1 MKISII
7 IPVLNEEYWI
17 ARVLSPLQPLRRK
30 GHEVIVVDGGSVD
43 RSCERANPFCN
54 QVIKAPRGRSRQMN
68 VGAKSSKGEIL
79 LFLHADTFLPNE
91 ADRLIYEAISE
102 TGRSWGYFKVNLSG
116 RHPILR
122 IVEFLMNQR
131 SKITR
136 IATGD
141 QTIFVK
147 RELFEAIGG
156 FPEIDLMEDIAL
168 CKILKKYS
176 PPLYISTPVLT
187 SSRRWEERGILRT
200 ILLMW
205 FLRFAFFLRA
215 DPKQLVKLY
224 YGG

>member
-1 MKISII
+1 M
-7 IPVLNEEYWI
+7 
-17 ARVLSPLQPLRRK
+17 
-30 GHEVIVVDGGSVD
+30 VDGGSVD
-43 RSCERANPFCN
+43 RSYEEAIPFCD
-54 QVIKAPRGRSRQMN
+54 QVMKAHRGRSRQMN
-68 VGAKSSKGEIL
+68 RGAKSSNGEIL
-79 LFLHADTFLPNE
+79 LFLHADTFLPEE
-91 ADRLIYEAISE
+91 ADRLIFEGISQAS
-102 TGRSWGYFKVNLSG
+102 RRWGFFKVKLSG
-116 RHPILR
+116 KHPIFR
-122 IVEFLMNQR
+122 IIEFLINLR
-131 SKITR
+131 SRVTR

-141 QTIFVK
+141 QAIFVK

-187 SSRRWEERGILRT
+187 STRRWEERGIIRT